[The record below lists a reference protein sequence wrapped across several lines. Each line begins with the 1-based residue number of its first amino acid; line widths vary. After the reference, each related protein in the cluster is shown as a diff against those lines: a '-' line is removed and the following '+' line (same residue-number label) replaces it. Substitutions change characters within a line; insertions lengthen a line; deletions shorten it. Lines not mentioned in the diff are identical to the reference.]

1 MRTAHTHR
9 QQTMFLGASCG
20 EASPE
25 ERSETA
31 AESRL
36 PPLAEDEDEISSR
49 LEVSWLPLRLSA
61 PLLAESP
68 LAECTLTRLCSCS
81 TYVSRLWHVAQF
93 DSR

>member
-36 PPLAEDEDEISSR
+36 PPLDEDEDEIYELDMGSMDD
-49 LEVSWLPLRLSA
+49 LPA
-61 PLLAESP
+61 ME
-68 LAECTLTRLCSCS
+68 
-81 TYVSRLWHVAQF
+81 
-93 DSR
+93 